1 MIEVYGTNSPN
12 VIKVYIALEE
22 AGLEYEVRPMDVLR
36 GDQFAPAFVRLNP
49 NKKVPVIVDRDGP
62 DGEPYV
68 LCESGACL
76 LYLNEKSGGKLAP
89 TDKAGYWR
97 AVQWVFQQHG
107 GMGPMGGQLA
117 HFVRFAPKG
126 LDPYPE
132 QRYRSE
138 NNRLYDLY
146 DAQVAGQKF
155 IAGDTFSVADMAI
168 WPWIVYHELHG
179 LDLDRRTHLRAW
191 FDRVH
196 DIPSVR
202 RAEAVHG
209 SPYTQEHVE
218 AVDPDALD
226 RFFVRG
232 KYAFA

>member
-1 MIEVYGTNSPN
+1 MIEIWGTNSPN
-12 VIKVYIALEE
+12 VVKVYIALEE
-22 AGLEYEVRPMDVLR
+22 AGLEYKVHPMNVLE
-36 GDQFAPAFVRLNP
+36 GDQFDPEFVKRNP
-49 NKKVPVIVDRDGP
+49 NKKVPVIVDHDGP
-62 DGEPYV
+62 DGEPFT

-89 TDKAGYWR
+89 KDKAGYWH
-97 AVQWVFQQHG
+97 AVQWLFQQHG
-107 GMGPMGGQLA
+107 GIGPMGGQLA
-117 HFVRFAPKG
+117 HFARFAPPG

-146 DAQVAGQKF
+146 DSQIAKHKF

-179 LDLDRRTHLRAW
+179 LDLKRRTHLQDW

-209 SPYTQEHVE
+209 SPISNAEVGE
-218 AVDPDALD
+218 VDPDALD
-226 RFFVRG
+226 RFFIRG
-232 KYAFA
+232 KYAFG